1 MPAHDALT
9 ATASPA
15 MGDAYRALRVCNA
28 CRYCEGFCAVFPA
41 MEQRRDFTPADLTYL
56 ANLCHNCRGCYYA
69 CQYAPPHPFALNLP
83 RTFMA
88 LRAES
93 YARCAWPGALAGLF
107 RRNGAAVSLAAA
119 LSIALVLALTAAL
132 QDPAVL
138 LGAHEGPGA
147 FYRLIPAWLMIA
159 VAGATFGFA
168 LLAMAVGAARYW
180 RATGPRPRGA
190 WRALPRA
197 LGDVFTLRYLG
208 GGGEGCNDL
217 DDAFTQKR
225 RRLHHAVFYGFL
237 LCFAST
243 SVAAFYEHVLGI
255 ISPFPFFSPP
265 VLLGTA
271 GGVLLAVGTAGLLWV
286 KALADP
292 APRDPAQTG
301 ADVALLLLLLLTSV
315 TGLLLLALRATPAM
329 GLLLAIHLGFV
340 LALFLA
346 MPYSKFVHGVY
357 RAAALL
363 QHALEQREAEKAAPG
378 G

>member
-1 MPAHDALT
+1 MDE
-9 ATASPA
+9 
-15 MGDAYRALRVCNA
+15 AYRALRVCNA

-41 MEQRRDFTPADLTYL
+41 MELRRDFTPADLTYL

-83 RTFMA
+83 RTFTA

-107 RRNGAAVSLAAA
+107 RRNGTAVSLAAA
-119 LSIALVLALTAAL
+119 LCIALVLALTAAL
-132 QDPAVL
+132 QDRAVL

-159 VAGATFGFA
+159 VAGATFGFS
-168 LLAMAVGAARYW
+168 LLAMAVGTVRFW
-180 RATGPRPRGA
+180 RATGPRPHGGA
-190 WRALPRA
+190 RPALRA
-197 LGDVFTLRYLG
+197 LGDVLTLRYLG

-217 DDAFTQKR
+217 DDAFAQKR
-225 RRLHHAVFYGFL
+225 RWLHHAVFYGFL

-255 ISPFPFFSPP
+255 LSPFPFFSPP

-286 KALADP
+286 KAIGDP
-292 APRDPAQTG
+292 APRHPAQTG
-301 ADVALLLLLLLTSV
+301 ADVALLLLLLLTSA
-315 TGLLLLALRATPAM
+315 TGLLLLALRATTAM
-329 GLLLAIHLGFV
+329 GLLLAVHLGFV

-346 MPYSKFVHGVY
+346 MPYSKFVHGLY
-357 RAAALL
+357 RAAALF
-363 QHALEQREAEKAAPG
+363 QHALEQREAEQGAPRG
-378 G
+378 S